1 MRTFLNPS
9 VYFDNFM
16 SFLTGEQ
23 TCAITFPMETER
35 RNNDTP
41 GDGRAAQSLRAVACV
56 QAEVVCKNHSQSGRK
71 NESDYKK

>member
-1 MRTFLNPS
+1 MRAFLEPS
-9 VYFDNFM
+9 AYLDNFM

-23 TCAITFPMETER
+23 TYAMTFLMEIER

-56 QAEVVCKNHSQSGRK
+56 QAEVVCKSHSQSGLK
-71 NESDYKK
+71 NKSGRL

>member
-23 TCAITFPMETER
+23 TYAMTFLMEIER

-56 QAEVVCKNHSQSGRK
+56 QAEVVCKSHSQSGWK
-71 NESDYKK
+71 NESDY